1 MKNLPFIFS
10 RKIFLFFFICVLN
23 LGSYESI
30 FSQVSFS
37 VVKKDVLKEYS
48 GVTVVDRGGGRV
60 EVDKSYIPNRRFYYA
75 YARVSNKDKIEG
87 HNVNHHRDVVVTYE
101 ILGGKNVFS
110 SITKSVEWL
119 TGDLIHPTLNEVSEI
134 IKKDPKNFFES
145 YLFNYMTEY
154 NGIKEIV
161 TEKYDCFECDNF
173 YYSVVDQGKTVVFK
187 AKINYA
193 RLNGNSYEKREDVFD
208 VTLKRDDIKQ
218 PWKSGSAGR
227 ASTGDK
233 LIEKKELTSDE
244 ARYWECNTL
253 GIKLQKEIAITEYN
267 KLPKVEIPKL
277 KTAQEMAWWL
287 HRFLRKTSPPEA
299 EYVFLSLLQPW
310 YFLKCGSYMLN
321 ETGYKLIESVKK
333 MVIPDRGNY
342 GDFYCEYPDI
352 KEQSGN
358 EKDYRVAYYQK
369 NGIYFSRIRIADFK
383 GEFKISDISLSKSM
397 NKADIDAVMAVSS
410 SKCKELPTTFWRN
423 FKLNEV
429 NISAS
434 FPAEPKKETNS
445 DRYALRLSVNNVE
458 WYVSGEKVKTDLVN
472 QIKGLTKKTASAPTP
487 KQLSEDARKKFDA
500 SEGKDEVWQ
509 CRGTRGYASTWKA
522 NIDGKPTDIKY
533 RSIIFKDMF
542 YQIWVAGNADP
553 KDVSQFFDSIAIE
566 R

>member
-10 RKIFLFFFICVLN
+10 RNIFLFCICVLIV
-23 LGSYESI
+23 GSYESA

-37 VVKKDVLKEYS
+37 VVKKDVLKQYN

-75 YARVSNKDKIEG
+75 YARASNKDKIEG
-87 HNVNHHRDVVVTYE
+87 HNVNHHRDLVVTYE

-119 TGDLIHPTLNEVSEI
+119 TGDLIPPTLNEVSEI
-134 IKKDPKNFFES
+134 VKKDPKNFFES

-161 TEKYDCFECDNF
+161 EEKYDCFECDNF
-173 YYSVVDQGKTVVFK
+173 QYSVVDQGKSVGFR
-187 AKINYA
+187 AIINYS
-193 RLNGNSYEKREDVFD
+193 RLNGNSHEKREDMFN
-208 VTLKRDDIKQ
+208 VTLKRDGINQ
-218 PWKSGSAGR
+218 SWKSGSAGR

-233 LIEKKELTSDE
+233 LIEKKKLTSDE
-244 ARYWECNTL
+244 AKYWECNTL
-253 GIKLQKEIAITEYN
+253 GIKLQKELAEAEYN

-287 HRFLRKTSPPEA
+287 HRFLRKASPLEA

-321 ETGYKLIESVKK
+321 ETGYKLIESVKE
-333 MVIPDRGNY
+333 MVTPERGNY

-369 NGIYFSRIRIADFK
+369 NGTYFSRIRIADFN
-383 GEFKISDISLSKSM
+383 GEFKISDITLSKSM
-397 NKADIDAVMAVSS
+397 NKTDIDAVMAVPS
-410 SKCKELPTTFWRN
+410 SKCKESPTAFWKN

-434 FPAEPKKETNS
+434 FPAEPKKETYS
-445 DRYALRLSVNNVE
+445 DKYALRLSFNNVE
-458 WYVSGEKVKTDLVN
+458 WYISGEKTKTNLLN
-472 QIKGLTKKTASAPTP
+472 LIKDQTKKPDLA
-487 KQLSEDARKKFDA
+487 KQYSEEARKKFDA
-500 SEGKDEVWQ
+500 AAGKDEVWQ
-509 CRGTRGYASTWKA
+509 CRGARGYASTWKA

-533 RSIIFKDMF
+533 RSIVFKDIF
-542 YQIWVAGNADP
+542 YQIWVAGNSNP